1 MVPEAVAERI
11 EKIADIPVIS
21 VKVSV
26 YDILRA
32 IKMAENY
39 SKLYAIVGF
48 PSLTEPAH
56 TLCDLL
62 AMDVD
67 ILTVHSE
74 QEIVDTLDLLKL
86 GGYKMI
92 ISGMHTYTI
101 ARQKGFDAFLIT
113 AGMESVYDAFN
124 QAIAISSHFRKL
136 QQENLFLK
144 RIAKDRSGRR
154 LLRGPAE
161 KNQKNTLTPD
171 ESVTPYVFAGGC
183 LLYLGLYRAGRRGV
197 GPYSGK

>member
-1 MVPEAVAERI
+1 MPEAVAERI

>member
-144 RIAKDRSGRR
+144 RIANDRSGRR
-154 LLRGPAE
+154 LLRGPA
-161 KNQKNTLTPD
+161 
-171 ESVTPYVFAGGC
+171 
-183 LLYLGLYRAGRRGV
+183 
-197 GPYSGK
+197 

>member
-101 ARQKGFDAFLIT
+101 ARQKGFDAFLI

-144 RIAKDRSGRR
+144 RIANDRSGRR
-154 LLRGPAE
+154 LLRGPA
-161 KNQKNTLTPD
+161 
-171 ESVTPYVFAGGC
+171 
-183 LLYLGLYRAGRRGV
+183 
-197 GPYSGK
+197 

>member
-1 MVPEAVAERI
+1 MAERI

>member
-101 ARQKGFDAFLIT
+101 ARQKGFD
-113 AGMESVYDAFN
+113 D

-144 RIAKDRSGRR
+144 RIANDRSGRR
-154 LLRGPAE
+154 LLRGPA
-161 KNQKNTLTPD
+161 
-171 ESVTPYVFAGGC
+171 
-183 LLYLGLYRAGRRGV
+183 
-197 GPYSGK
+197 